1 MMKTVFTIMVAVLLT
16 AIVSAQSPEKMSYQA
31 VIRNSSN
38 QLVTNQTVGMQIS
51 ILQGSPSGTAV
62 YVEIHEPVSN
72 ANGLVSLEIGS
83 GTVVSGNFSS
93 IDWANGTY
101 FIKTET
107 DLNGGTNYTITGTSQ
122 LLSVPYAL
130 HAKTAETITSAVTET
145 DPVFNASA
153 ARGISATDVSNWNN
167 KLDSYTETD
176 PVFNASAASGITA
189 TDVTNWNNKLD
200 SYTETDPVFDV
211 SVASGI
217 TATDTTNWN
226 NKLDSYTETQNLSEV
241 LTLSNDANGIQIK
254 NIADPTDSQDAAT
267 KAYVDLLIS
276 QIEAL
281 GGSNLILWNKL
292 GSTDEV
298 EHSVV
303 GPDGTIVGN
312 VNFNNTVKFSKG
324 ITPNTGRA
332 GSGVDFPTTVVDP
345 ERGCVEMWVRFYYTP
360 VAYSYGV
367 FGFIN
372 AHHWSHNVMLLSW
385 HNNGSL
391 LQFSLQFNGTIYRN
405 AELVGFNPPLN
416 TPIHI
421 ACAWDRTGIDGTSE
435 YMRIYVNGGKVA
447 VNDTNNDW
455 GTNNTSG
462 SFRVAAPWDSN
473 FSTDRYTVDNL
484 KIWNYAKTTFELN
497 KE

>member
-62 YVEIHEPVSN
+62 YVEIQEPVSN

-176 PVFNASAASGITA
+176 PVFDA
-189 TDVTNWNNKLD
+189 
-200 SYTETDPVFDV
+200 

-217 TATDTTNWN
+217 TATDITNWN
-226 NKLDSYTETQNLSEV
+226 NKLGSYTETQNLSEV
-241 LTLSNDANGIQIK
+241 LTLGNDANGIQIK
-254 NIADPTDSQDAAT
+254 NIIDPTDNQDAAT
-267 KAYVDLLIS
+267 KAYVDFLIS
-276 QIEAL
+276 QIETL
-281 GGSNLILWNKL
+281 GNSNLILWNKL
-292 GSTDEV
+292 GSIDEV

-303 GPDGTIVGN
+303 GPNGTIVGS

-324 ITPNTGRA
+324 ITPNTGDA
-332 GSGVDFPTTVVDP
+332 GSGVNFPTTVVDP
-345 ERGCVEMWVRFYYTP
+345 ERGCVEMWVKFYYAP

-367 FGFIN
+367 YGFIN
-372 AHHWSHNVMLLSW
+372 VHHWTHNVMLFSW
-385 HNNGSL
+385 HNDRSL
-391 LQFSLQFNGTIYRN
+391 LQFSLQFNGTDRH
-405 AELVGFNPPLN
+405 AELTGFNPALD

-421 ACAWDRTGIDGTSE
+421 ACVWDRTGIDETSE

-462 SFRVAAPWDSN
+462 SFRVAAPWDED
-473 FSTDRYTVDNL
+473 FSTDRYTVDDI
-484 KIWNYAKTTFELN
+484 KIWNYAKTTFDLN

>member
-1 MMKTVFTIMVAVLLT
+1 MKKVFTFLIAVLLT
-16 AIVSAQSPEKMSYQA
+16 AIVFAQSPEKMSYQA
-31 VIRNSSN
+31 VIRNSNN
-38 QLVTNQTVGMQIS
+38 QLATNQTVGMQIS
-51 ILQGSPSGTAV
+51 ILQGSPDGTAV
-62 YVEIHEPVSN
+62 YVEIQEPVSN

-93 IDWANGTY
+93 IDWANGPY

-107 DLNGGTNYTITGTSQ
+107 DLKGGANYTITGTSQ

-130 HAKTAETITSAVTET
+130 HAKTAETITSPVTET
-145 DPVFNASA
+145 DPVFDASVA
-153 ARGISATDVSNWNN
+153 SGITATDVSNWNN
-167 KLDSYTETD
+167 KLDNYTETD
-176 PVFNASAASGITA
+176 PVFDISVASGITA
-189 TDVTNWNNKLD
+189 TDTTNWNNKLD
-200 SYTETDPVFDV
+200 SYTETDPVFDA
-211 SVASGI
+211 SVARDI
-217 TATDTTNWN
+217 TATDITNWN

-345 ERGCVEMWVRFYYTP
+345 ERGCVEMWVKFYYAP

-367 FGFIN
+367 YGFIN
-372 AHHWSHNVMLLSW
+372 VHHWTHNVMLFSW
-385 HNNGSL
+385 HNDRSL
-391 LQFSLQFNGTIYRN
+391 LQFSLQFNGTDRH
-405 AELVGFNPPLN
+405 AELTGFNPALD

-421 ACAWDRTGIDGTSE
+421 ACVWDRTGIDETSE

-462 SFRVAAPWDSN
+462 SFRVAAPWDED
-473 FSTDRYTVDNL
+473 FSTDRYTVDDI
-484 KIWNYAKTTFELN
+484 KIWNYAKTTFDLN

>member
-1 MMKTVFTIMVAVLLT
+1 MMKKVFTIMVAVLLT

-62 YVEIHEPVSN
+62 YVEIQEPVSN

-153 ARGISATDVSNWNN
+153 ARGISSTDVSNWNN
-167 KLDSYTETD
+167 KLDNYTETD
-176 PVFNASAASGITA
+176 PVFDISVASGITA
-189 TDVTNWNNKLD
+189 TDTTNWNNKLD
-200 SYTETDPVFDV
+200 SYTETDPVFDA
-211 SVASGI
+211 SVARDI
-217 TATDTTNWN
+217 TATDITNWN

-281 GGSNLILWNKL
+281 GSSNLILWNKL

-298 EHSVV
+298 ENSVV
-303 GPDGTIVGN
+303 GPNGTIVGS

-324 ITPNTGRA
+324 ITPNTGDA
-332 GSGVDFPTTVVDP
+332 GSGVTFPTTVVDP
-345 ERGCVEMWVRFYYTP
+345 ERGCVEMWVKFYYAP

-367 FGFIN
+367 YGFIN
-372 AHHWSHNVMLLSW
+372 VHHWTHNVMLFSW
-385 HNNGSL
+385 HNDRSL
-391 LQFSLQFNGTIYRN
+391 LQFSLQFNGTARH
-405 AELVGFNPPLN
+405 AELTGFSPALD

-421 ACAWDRTGIDGTSE
+421 ACVWDRTGIDGTSE

-473 FSTDRYTVDNL
+473 FSTDRYTVDNI

>member
-153 ARGISATDVSNWNN
+153 ARGISATDV
-167 KLDSYTETD
+167 
-176 PVFNASAASGITA
+176 
-189 TDVTNWNNKLD
+189 TNWNNKLD

-324 ITPNTGRA
+324 ITPNTGDA
-332 GSGVDFPTTVVDP
+332 ESGIDFPTTVVDP
-345 ERGCVEMWVRFYYTP
+345 ERGCVEMWVKFYYAPT
-360 VAYSYGV
+360 AYSYGV
-367 FGFIN
+367 YGFIN
-372 AHHWSHNVMLLSW
+372 ANHWTHNVMLFAW
-385 HNNGSL
+385 HNDGSL
-391 LQFSLQFNGTIYRN
+391 LQFGLQFNGTYRS
-405 AELVGFNPPLN
+405 ADLAGFNPALD

-421 ACAWDRTGIDGTSE
+421 ACVWDRTGIDGTSE
-435 YMRIYVNGGKVA
+435 YLRTYVNGVKVA

-462 SFRVAAPWDSN
+462 HFRVAAPWDSN
-473 FSTDRYTVDNL
+473 FSTDRYTVDNI
-484 KIWNYAKTTFELN
+484 KIWNYAKTTFDLN

>member
-345 ERGCVEMWVRFYYTP
+345 ERGCVEMWVKFYYAP

-367 FGFIN
+367 YGFIN
-372 AHHWSHNVMLLSW
+372 VHHWTHNVMLFSW
-385 HNNGSL
+385 HNDRSL
-391 LQFSLQFNGTIYRN
+391 LQFSLQFNGTARH
-405 AELVGFNPPLN
+405 AELTGFNPALD

-421 ACAWDRTGIDGTSE
+421 ACVWDRSGIDGTSE

-473 FSTDRYTVDNL
+473 FSTDRYTVDNI

>member
-62 YVEIHEPVSN
+62 YVEIQEPVSN

-130 HAKTAETITSAVTET
+130 HAKTAETITSPVTET
-145 DPVFNASA
+145 DPVFDAS
-153 ARGISATDVSNWNN
+153 V
-167 KLDSYTETD
+167 
-176 PVFNASAASGITA
+176 ASGITA
-189 TDVTNWNNKLD
+189 TDVSNWNSKLD
-200 SYTETDPVFDV
+200 SYTETDPVFDE

-226 NKLDSYTETQNLSEV
+226 NKLDSYTETDPVFDASVASGITATDITNWNNKLGSYTETQNLSEV
-241 LTLSNDANGIQIK
+241 LTLGNDANGIQIK
-254 NIADPTDSQDAAT
+254 NITDPTDNQDAAT
-267 KAYVDLLIS
+267 KAYVDFLIS
-276 QIEAL
+276 QIETL
-281 GGSNLILWNKL
+281 GNSNLILWNKL
-292 GSTDEV
+292 GSIDEV

-303 GPDGTIVGN
+303 GPNGTIVGS

-324 ITPNTGRA
+324 ITPNTGDA
-332 GSGVDFPTTVVDP
+332 GSGVNFPTTVVDP
-345 ERGCVEMWVRFYYTP
+345 ERGCVEMWVKFYYAP

-367 FGFIN
+367 YGFIN
-372 AHHWSHNVMLLSW
+372 VHHWTHNVMLFSW
-385 HNNGSL
+385 HNDRSL
-391 LQFSLQFNGTIYRN
+391 LQFSLQFNGTARH
-405 AELVGFNPPLN
+405 AELTGFSPALD

-421 ACAWDRTGIDGTSE
+421 ACVWDRTGIDGTSE

-462 SFRVAAPWDSN
+462 SFRVAAPWDED
-473 FSTDRYTVDNL
+473 FSTDRYTVDDI
-484 KIWNYAKTTFELN
+484 KIWNYAKTTFDLN

>member
-62 YVEIHEPVSN
+62 YVEIQEPVSN

-153 ARGISATDVSNWNN
+153 ARGISSTDVSNWNN
-167 KLDSYTETD
+167 KLDNYTETD
-176 PVFNASAASGITA
+176 PVFDISVASGITA
-189 TDVTNWNNKLD
+189 TDTTNWNNKLD
-200 SYTETDPVFDV
+200 SYTETDPVFDA
-211 SVASGI
+211 SVARDI
-217 TATDTTNWN
+217 TATDITNWN

-303 GPDGTIVGN
+303 GPNGTIVGN

-324 ITPNTGRA
+324 ITPNTGEA

-345 ERGCVEMWVRFYYTP
+345 ERGCVEMWVKFYYTP

-367 FGFIN
+367 YGFIN
-372 AHHWSHNVMLLSW
+372 VHHWTHNVMLFSW
-385 HNNGSL
+385 HNDGSL
-391 LQFSLQFNGTIYRN
+391 LQFSLQFNGTGRN
-405 AELVGFNPPLN
+405 AELSGFNPPLD

-421 ACAWDRTGIDGTSE
+421 ACVWDRTGIDGTSE
-435 YMRIYVNGGKVA
+435 YMRIYVDGDKVA

-473 FSTDRYTVDNL
+473 FSTDRYTVDNI

>member
-153 ARGISATDVSNWNN
+153 ARGISSTDVSNWNN

-176 PVFNASAASGITA
+176 PVFDA
-189 TDVTNWNNKLD
+189 
-200 SYTETDPVFDV
+200 

-217 TATDTTNWN
+217 TATDITNWN
-226 NKLDSYTETQNLSEV
+226 NKLGSYTETQNLSEV
-241 LTLSNDANGIQIK
+241 LTLGNDANGIQIK
-254 NIADPTDSQDAAT
+254 NITDPTDNQDAAT
-267 KAYVDLLIS
+267 KAYVDFLIS
-276 QIEAL
+276 QIETL
-281 GGSNLILWNKL
+281 GNSNLILWNKL
-292 GSTDEV
+292 GSIDEV

-303 GPDGTIVGN
+303 GPNGTIVGS

-324 ITPNTGRA
+324 ITPNTGDA
-332 GSGVDFPTTVVDP
+332 GSGVNFPTTVVDP
-345 ERGCVEMWVRFYYTP
+345 ERGCVEMWVKFYYAP

-367 FGFIN
+367 YGFIN
-372 AHHWSHNVMLLSW
+372 VHHWTHNVMLFSW
-385 HNNGSL
+385 HNDRSL
-391 LQFSLQFNGTIYRN
+391 LQFSLQFNGTDRH
-405 AELVGFNPPLN
+405 AELTGFNPALD

-421 ACAWDRTGIDGTSE
+421 ACVWDRTGIDETSE

-462 SFRVAAPWDSN
+462 SFRVAAPWDED
-473 FSTDRYTVDNL
+473 FSTDRYTVDDI
-484 KIWNYAKTTFELN
+484 KIWNYAKTTFDLN

>member
-153 ARGISATDVSNWNN
+153 ARGISSTDVSNWNN
-167 KLDSYTETD
+167 KLDNYTETD
-176 PVFNASAASGITA
+176 PVFDISVASGITA
-189 TDVTNWNNKLD
+189 TDTTNWNNKLD
-200 SYTETDPVFDV
+200 SYTETDPVFDA
-211 SVASGI
+211 SVARDI
-217 TATDTTNWN
+217 TATDITNWN

-345 ERGCVEMWVRFYYTP
+345 ERGCVEMWVKFYYTP

-367 FGFIN
+367 YGFIN
-372 AHHWSHNVMLLSW
+372 VHHWTHNVMLF
-385 HNNGSL
+385 HGIMTVVCFCFHYSL
-391 LQFSLQFNGTIYRN
+391 M
-405 AELVGFNPPLN
+405 ELPDMLN
-416 TPIHI
+416 
-421 ACAWDRTGIDGTSE
+421 
-435 YMRIYVNGGKVA
+435 
-447 VNDTNNDW
+447 
-455 GTNNTSG
+455 
-462 SFRVAAPWDSN
+462 
-473 FSTDRYTVDNL
+473 
-484 KIWNYAKTTFELN
+484 
-497 KE
+497 

>member
-1 MMKTVFTIMVAVLLT
+1 MVAVLLT

-145 DPVFNASA
+145 DPVFNASV
-153 ARGISATDVSNWNN
+153 ARGITTTDVSNWNN

-176 PVFNASAASGITA
+176 PVFNASVARGITT
-189 TDVTNWNNKLD
+189 TDVSNWNNKLD
-200 SYTETDPVFDV
+200 SYTETDPVFNA
-211 SVASGI
+211 SVARGI

-267 KAYVDLLIS
+267 KAYVDFLIS

-298 EHSVV
+298 GHSVV
-303 GPDGTIVGN
+303 GPNGTIVGS

-324 ITPNTGRA
+324 ITPNTGDA
-332 GSGVDFPTTVVDP
+332 G
-345 ERGCVEMWVRFYYTP
+345 VELIF
-360 VAYSYGV
+360 
-367 FGFIN
+367 
-372 AHHWSHNVMLLSW
+372 
-385 HNNGSL
+385 
-391 LQFSLQFNGTIYRN
+391 QQQ
-405 AELVGFNPPLN
+405 
-416 TPIHI
+416 
-421 ACAWDRTGIDGTSE
+421 C
-435 YMRIYVNGGKVA
+435 
-447 VNDTNNDW
+447 
-455 GTNNTSG
+455 
-462 SFRVAAPWDSN
+462 
-473 FSTDRYTVDNL
+473 
-484 KIWNYAKTTFELN
+484 
-497 KE
+497 

>member
-1 MMKTVFTIMVAVLLT
+1 MKKVFTFLIAVLLT
-16 AIVSAQSPEKMSYQA
+16 AIVFAQSPEKMSYQA
-31 VIRNSSN
+31 VIRNSNN
-38 QLVTNQTVGMQIS
+38 QLATNQTVGMQIS
-51 ILQGSPSGTAV
+51 ILQGSPDGTAV
-62 YVEIHEPVSN
+62 YVEIQEPVSN

-93 IDWANGTY
+93 IDWANGPY

-107 DLNGGTNYTITGTSQ
+107 DLKGGANYTITGTSQ

-130 HAKTAETITSAVTET
+130 HAKTAETITSPVTET
-145 DPVFNASA
+145 DPVFDAS
-153 ARGISATDVSNWNN
+153 V
-167 KLDSYTETD
+167 
-176 PVFNASAASGITA
+176 ASGITA
-189 TDVTNWNNKLD
+189 TDVSNWNSKLD
-200 SYTETDPVFDV
+200 SYTETDPVFDE

-345 ERGCVEMWVRFYYTP
+345 ERGCVEMWVKFYYTP

-367 FGFIN
+367 YGFIN
-372 AHHWSHNVMLLSW
+372 VHHWTHNVMLFSW
-385 HNNGSL
+385 HNDRSL
-391 LQFSLQFNGTIYRN
+391 LLFSLQFNGTARH
-405 AELVGFNPPLN
+405 AELIGFNPALD

-421 ACAWDRTGIDGTSE
+421 ACVWDRSGIDGTSE

-473 FSTDRYTVDNL
+473 FSTDRYTVDNI

>member
-62 YVEIHEPVSN
+62 YVEIQEPVSN

-153 ARGISATDVSNWNN
+153 ARGIS
-167 KLDSYTETD
+167 
-176 PVFNASAASGITA
+176 A

-345 ERGCVEMWVRFYYTP
+345 ERGCVEMWVKFYYAP

-367 FGFIN
+367 YGFIN
-372 AHHWSHNVMLLSW
+372 VHHWTHNVMLFSW
-385 HNNGSL
+385 HNDRSL
-391 LQFSLQFNGTIYRN
+391 LQFSLQFNGTARH
-405 AELVGFNPPLN
+405 AELTGFNPALD

-421 ACAWDRTGIDGTSE
+421 ACVWDRSGIDGTSE

-473 FSTDRYTVDNL
+473 FSTDRYTVDNI